1 MIIRAATPDD
11 ADHIATIWNAEIR
24 HGVSTFT
31 SQEKAVSDIVQ
42 LIEHDRDG
50 FCVVQNADHQLGFG
64 RLSQFRSGDG
74 YAHSMEHSIYVAPQA
89 QGMGVGR
96 NIMAYLEDVAT
107 NRGARSLIAGIGAE
121 NTAAIAFHTH
131 LGFRTVGRVQDAGRK
146 FDRWMDLVLMQK
158 IL

>member
-1 MIIRAATPDD
+1 VIIRSATPDD
-11 ADHIATIWNAEIR
+11 ADHIAMIWNAEIR

-31 SQEKAVSDIVQ
+31 SQEKAVTDIAQ
-42 LIEHDRDG
+42 LIAQDSDG
-50 FCVVQNADHQLGFG
+50 FCVVQTAERYLGFG

-74 YAHSMEHSIYVAPQA
+74 YAHSMEHSIYVAPEA
-89 QGMGVGR
+89 QGGGVGR
-96 NIMAYLEDVAT
+96 NIMAYLENAAAR
-107 NRGARSLIAGIGAE
+107 RGARSLIAGIGAE

-131 LGFRTVGRVQDAGRK
+131 LGFRSVGRVQDAGRK